1 MEKAIIYTS
10 NSCPY
15 CTAAKDYF
23 KQNNVDFEERNVA
36 KAEYRKELMNL
47 GILSVP
53 VIKIGDELIKG
64 FYLKAINN
72 ILGL

>member
-36 KAEYRKELMNL
+36 KVEYRKELMNL

-64 FYLKAINN
+64 FDLKAINN

>member
-64 FYLKAINN
+64 FDLKAINN